1 MLPIRFRETTTFFNK
16 ESQASK
22 LLSADV
28 SICFYIKLL
37 CEIYATSDEIPCFHR
52 IRCVITLFLNSRLS
66 ANSLVC
72 NLSVSHILIISCH
85 LCPGLSSGLIVCI
98 LLDYAMRLL
107 KEVIAS
113 LHSREAITSL
123 YYIIIHKHIIYFLYY
138 ITIHKHIIIILKH
151 NYNNKQSPNM
161 TCFDLYRLCQQ
172 QLTSK
177 HNKILSVSLHYS
189 KLNTT
194 HTGRNMSYKIM
205 YCCNYYGYI

>member
-1 MLPIRFRETTTFFNK
+1 MLLIRFRETTTFFSE

-28 SICFYIKLL
+28 NICFYIKLL
-37 CEIYATSDEIPCFHR
+37 CEICATSDEIPCFHC
-52 IRCVITLFLNSRLS
+52 IRCFITLFLNSRLS

-113 LHSREAITSL
+113 L
-123 YYIIIHKHIIYFLYY
+123 YYIIIH
-138 ITIHKHIIIILKH
+138 KH
-151 NYNNKQSPNM
+151 NYNNKQSPNT

-172 QLTSK
+172 QLTCK
-177 HNKILSVSLHYS
+177 HNKILSVSLHFTV
-189 KLNTT
+189 N
-194 HTGRNMSYKIM
+194 
-205 YCCNYYGYI
+205 

>member
-1 MLPIRFRETTTFFNK
+1 MLLIRFRETTTFFSE

-28 SICFYIKLL
+28 NICFYIKLL
-37 CEIYATSDEIPCFHR
+37 CEICATSDEIPCFHC
-52 IRCVITLFLNSRLS
+52 IRCFITLFLNSRLS

-113 LHSREAITSL
+113 L
-123 YYIIIHKHIIYFLYY
+123 YYIIIHKHII
-138 ITIHKHIIIILKH
+138 IIIIYIILLYI
-151 NYNNKQSPNM
+151 NIIITINNLPIRHVL
-161 TCFDLYRLCQQ
+161 TCIGC
-172 QLTSK
+172 
-177 HNKILSVSLHYS
+177 VSNS
-189 KLNTT
+189 
-194 HTGRNMSYKIM
+194 
-205 YCCNYYGYI
+205 